1 MQKPYFSMEE
11 KVKKKPKLRMRP
23 SQSTKPTK
31 DPFFKG
37 TNETDSD
44 LRTTLNDPYFETSVA
59 PYKEC
64 TNPNDPNDKSL
75 CVVVQDA
82 SPFDG
87 AVVRYTSFKLVE
99 QELGGEDIACQYEYD
114 IEVPPHDLGY
124 EITDKDGEEFERKLG
139 EWVIEILQRQMDKHA
154 AADRDNNTEK
164 SDS

>member
-1 MQKPYFSMEE
+1 MA
-11 KVKKKPKLRMRP
+11 KKSKKE
-23 SQSTKPTK
+23 
-31 DPFFKG
+31 FFKEG
-37 TNETDSD
+37 NKSDTD
-44 LRTTLNDPYFETSVA
+44 LRTTLNDPFFETGDV

-64 TNPNDPNDKSL
+64 SNPNDSKDKSL
-75 CVVVQDA
+75 CIVVQDA

-99 QELGGEDIACQYEYD
+99 QELDGNDIACQYEYD

-124 EITDKDGEEFERKLG
+124 EITEDDGKEFEYRLG
-139 EWVIEILQRQMDKHA
+139 KWLLEIIQRQMDKYA

>member
-1 MQKPYFSMEE
+1 M
-11 KVKKKPKLRMRP
+11 KKKTKLRMRQ

-44 LRTTLNDPYFETSVA
+44 LRTTLNDPYFETGEA
-59 PYKEC
+59 LYKEC

-99 QELGGEDIACQYEYD
+99 QELDGNDIACQYEYD

-124 EITDKDGEEFERKLG
+124 EITDKDGQEFEKRLG
-139 EWVIEILQRQMDKHA
+139 EWVIEILQRQMEKHA
-154 AADRDNNTEK
+154 AEDRNNNT
-164 SDS
+164 

>member
-1 MQKPYFSMEE
+1 MP
-11 KVKKKPKLRMRP
+11 KKSKK
-23 SQSTKPTK
+23 Q
-31 DPFFKG
+31 FFKEG
-37 TNETDSD
+37 NKSDTD

-99 QELGGEDIACQYEYD
+99 QELDGNDIACQYEYD

-124 EITDKDGEEFERKLG
+124 ELTDKDGEEFERKLG